1 MLIQNGVVHPMDGPV
16 IPNGYVLLEGNKI
29 KAVGSMDAVPQGWA
43 GPVLDAAGGHIL
55 PGLVDAHCHLG
66 MCGDGLGFE
75 AEDDN
80 ESTDP
85 CTPHLR
91 ALDGLNPM
99 DRCFR
104 EAREAGVTTV
114 LTGPGSGNPI
124 NGQGLAVK
132 TIGRWAEEMVV
143 LEPAS
148 LKLALGENPKTVY
161 HERKETPM
169 TRMGTA
175 AIIRAQFSKALE
187 YLDKQNKADAEEDT
201 DPPDFDPKLEALLP
215 ALRGEVPVHIHA
227 HRADD
232 IATAVRLAREFG
244 LKLVVVHGT
253 EAHLL
258 PELLAREHIPV
269 ITGPILT
276 DRSKP
281 ELANSTSANP
291 ALLAKAGVE
300 IAICTDH
307 PVIPIQHLTLCAA
320 VAARSGLEPEEAL
333 KAITLNGARLAG
345 IDHRVGSLTPGKDAD
360 VVVTS
365 GHPLDWMSRVEHV
378 FIDGV
383 QVK

>member
-91 ALDGLNPM
+91 ALDGLNPL

-215 ALRGEVPVHIHA
+215 ALRGEVPAHIHA

-345 IDHRVGSLTPGKDAD
+345 VDHRVGSLTPGKDAD

>member
-91 ALDGLNPM
+91 ALDGLNPL

-345 IDHRVGSLTPGKDAD
+345 VDHRVGSLTPGKDAD

-365 GHPLDWMSRVEHV
+365 GHPLNWMSRVEHV

>member
-85 CTPHLR
+85 RTPHLR
-91 ALDGLNPM
+91 ALDGLNPL

-345 IDHRVGSLTPGKDAD
+345 VDHRVGSLTPGKDAD